1 MGASLGAKSIRRS
14 DDMLADIEEFIAF
27 INKDADYALAGESY
41 GGYLARG
48 LLARQKSKIAG
59 LFLLCPLVYPG
70 WRQGRVATKV
80 VLEKDEAFLATL
92 SSEERGGFDF
102 LLIVQ
107 TKPTWEMYKADIRLG
122 IMKGN
127 EGFLDKQLDGAFSS
141 AVDIAA
147 VEYDR
152 PTLVLLGR
160 QDTEVGFEDQYDLYK
175 SWKRATIQILDK
187 AGHNL
192 QIERGG
198 IFSASFLD
206 WLERIETDRA

>member
-1 MGASLGAKSIRRS
+1 
-14 DDMLADIEEFIAF
+14 
-27 INKDADYALAGESY
+27 
-41 GGYLARG
+41 
-48 LLARQKSKIAG
+48 
-59 LFLLCPLVYPG
+59 
-70 WRQGRVATKV
+70 
-80 VLEKDEAFLATL
+80 
-92 SSEERGGFDF
+92 
-102 LLIVQ
+102 
-107 TKPTWEMYKADIRLG
+107 MYKADIRLG